1 MLHVFLTAS
10 KLENWHWILIET
22 WLISTRT
29 NFLCQNVLAKE
40 LNNGGSMWWQNWIIF
55 RPHGSSAKLWL
66 HKCTGEVLLE
76 KVASYRCVH
85 VTIAF
90 HLSSIWVLQWLTYL
104 AATFDSQQF
113 VCYDDWVILCGT
125 QFPYSAM
132 SNYPQWHFLP
142 VVHMLRWTNNQ

>member
-1 MLHVFLTAS
+1 MLAFRMKNVGCC
-10 KLENWHWILIET
+10 IET
-22 WLISTRT
+22 RFISTRT
-29 NFLCQNVLAKE
+29 PLPLQKNEQKE
-40 LNNGGSMWWQNWIIF
+40 KKKVSTSWPKWSIPRLH
-55 RPHGSSAKLWL
+55 RSSAKLWL